1 MVLRSTQRQS
11 LVNVHSIVHFK
22 GDIHCDRIQGPRPVT
37 VVPDGNSRALVISQ
51 PAVPTLLLNV
61 SQAGIFAFGCVV
73 FFVVMTGAFFFGLAT
88 MRDLANKD
96 ETLGRSTPS

>member
-1 MVLRSTQRQS
+1 LT
-11 LVNVHSIVHFK
+11 
-22 GDIHCDRIQGPRPVT
+22 
-37 VVPDGNSRALVISQ
+37 
-51 PAVPTLLLNV
+51 V

-96 ETLGRSTPS
+96 DARGRSTQS

>member
-1 MVLRSTQRQS
+1 M
-11 LVNVHSIVHFK
+11 
-22 GDIHCDRIQGPRPVT
+22 
-37 VVPDGNSRALVISQ
+37 
-51 PAVPTLLLNV
+51 

-96 ETLGRSTPS
+96 DARERSAKS